1 MRHSVNRPGY
11 CTDNGHMES
20 FFHTLKA
27 ELIRGSHFD
36 HDVKLRFALNSYIN
50 QFYNHRSRESL
61 FLRKFVLGIQAQAN
75 SKNVT
80 RPFMPAAPDRPAY
93 VA

>member
-1 MRHSVNRPGY
+1 
-11 CTDNGHMES
+11 MES

-50 QFYNHRSRESL
+50 QFYNHRRMHS
-61 FLRKFVLGIQAQAN
+61 GIGYI
-75 SKNVT
+75 
-80 RPFMPAAPDRPAY
+80 PPAY
-93 VA
+93 YERMVA